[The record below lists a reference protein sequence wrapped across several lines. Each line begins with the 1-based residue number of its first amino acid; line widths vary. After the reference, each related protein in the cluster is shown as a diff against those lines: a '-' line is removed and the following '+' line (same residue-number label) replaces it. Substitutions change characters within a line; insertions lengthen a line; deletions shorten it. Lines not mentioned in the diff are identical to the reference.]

1 MPDHTPPNPKARFT
15 GCLLGLATGD
25 AVDCAPGFV
34 LRGNPDRSHPAVWTD
49 ITAMAVCLAESL
61 VSSSDFNPADQMRRY
76 LRWRMEGL
84 LTSSDAVFDVRNQV
98 NAALMRYSQNGD
110 PYSGDT
116 ADQPAGSG
124 STARL
129 APVVMWAFPNLPA
142 VLRLTADSSRTTH
155 GATACVEAC
164 QLLGGV
170 LTRALQGLPQDK
182 VLIGDDPASKVNFQ
196 DERIAAIA
204 RGSYLE
210 KGTGEMAGTE
220 GVAASL
226 EAALWSFATTDSF
239 ESAVLKAA
247 TFDRDTDNAATICG
261 QIAGAHY
268 GIDSIPAHWLDQIL
282 LREKIEDLA
291 CQLMTSSPDLPP
303 TP

>member
-239 ESAVLKAA
+239 ESAVLKATTLDCDA
-247 TFDRDTDNAATICG
+247 DNAAAICG